1 MKQQL
6 LAIFTRTPMHIG
18 AGSSVGAVD
27 LPIIRERHTGYPV
40 IPGSSLKGVLA
51 DLWREETEEIVP
63 DDKSEKPVDEA
74 VSTGKNAPK
83 PRRVRKKDSDL
94 AKLFGADRD
103 PKDAQSGKLLI
114 GEGKILAFPVRSA
127 KGGFAWLTCPLAL
140 SRLKRDAGLA
150 FTLPTLNDADACLA
164 PECMGFDGKVI
175 LEEYCLKRDGD
186 VPADLVAALKKLS
199 DDESWQ
205 EELAA
210 HLVVVSDEFF
220 SYFVANACEI
230 AQHVKINPD
239 TGTAEGGALFNQENV
254 PSECLFYVVLNELAD
269 GMINKLA
276 DKLRANDSVLQI
288 GADATTGLGWC
299 SVNVINNNN

>member
-27 LPIIRERHTGYPV
+27 LPVIRERPTGYPV

-51 DLWREETEEIVP
+51 DLWRNETEKIG
-63 DDKSEKPVDEA
+63 EKTPQK
-74 VSTGKNAPK
+74 T
-83 PRRVRKKDSDL
+83 VRCEGSDL
-94 AKLFGADRD
+94 ERLFGADRD
-103 PKDAQSGKLLI
+103 PKNAQSGKLLI

-127 KGGFAWLTCPLAL
+127 KGGFAWLTSPLAL

-150 FTLPTLNDADACLA
+150 LTLPALKDAETCLA
-164 PECMGFDGKVI
+164 PECMGFNGKVI

-186 VPADLVAALKKLS
+186 GDVPADLVAALKTLS

-239 TGTAEGGALFNQENV
+239 TGTAEDGALFNQENV
-254 PSECLFYVVLNELAD
+254 PSECMFYVVLNELAD
-269 GMINKLA
+269 EMIDKLA
-276 DKLRANDSVLQI
+276 AKLNANDNVLQI

-299 SVNVINNNN
+299 SVNVINNKN

>member
-51 DLWREETEEIVP
+51 DLWREETEKI
-63 DDKSEKPVDEA
+63 D
-74 VSTGKNAPK
+74 GKT
-83 PRRVRKKDSDL
+83 VRKQGTEL
-94 AKLFGADRD
+94 ELLFGADRD
-103 PKDAQSGKLLI
+103 PKDAKAGKLLI

-150 FTLPTLNDADACLA
+150 FTLPDLKDAEACLA

-239 TGTAEGGALFNQENV
+239 TGTAEGGALFKQEKV
-254 PSECLFYVVLNELAD
+254 HSE
-269 GMINKLA
+269 
-276 DKLRANDSVLQI
+276 
-288 GADATTGLGWC
+288 
-299 SVNVINNNN
+299 

>member
-27 LPIIRERHTGYPV
+27 LPVIRERPTGYPV

-51 DLWREETEEIVP
+51 DLWRNETEKIG
-63 DDKSEKPVDEA
+63 EKTPQK
-74 VSTGKNAPK
+74 T
-83 PRRVRKKDSDL
+83 VRCEGSDL
-94 AKLFGADRD
+94 ERLFGADRD
-103 PKDAQSGKLLI
+103 PKNAQSGKLLI

-140 SRLKRDAGLA
+140 LRLKRDAGLA
-150 FTLPTLNDADACLA
+150 FAMPALKDAETCLA
-164 PECMGFDGKVI
+164 PECMGFNGKVI

-186 VPADLVAALKKLS
+186 GDVPADLVAALKTLS

-239 TGTAEGGALFNQENV
+239 TGTAEDGALFNQENV
-254 PSECLFYVVLNELAD
+254 PSECMFYVVLNELAD
-269 GMINKLA
+269 EMIDKLA
-276 DKLRANDSVLQI
+276 AKLNATGNVLQI

-299 SVNVINNNN
+299 SVNVINNKN